1 MPRKIRIGHVRAVRM
16 SGDTGSYAMTGQAAS
31 LLRGLKVDA
40 AQGSYALTGQAAAFS
55 SSGSSLTTIGPETP
69 EQISMFLPV
78 ADSVPYTA
86 TATCEYKRSADS
98 VWITG
103 HPLHRIRNDFSGG
116 AFGDTLLHGF
126 AWPIIDLAQG
136 TSYDVRVT
144 LGNGA
149 SGTHTLTTTTRSLP
163 AASGAANKTAN
174 SDATIRT
181 QLAGLVAGDV
191 LEIAAGT
198 HTLTSAYLTISG
210 RTGTALAPIV
220 IRGASRTGTILTRS
234 NIESMFLIENSQHI
248 ILENMTI
255 QGCGINNGGV
265 TTGPNPS
272 SDAVYVG
279 GTAWSSS
286 YITVRNCIFTGTD
299 RFFYST
305 SKTTGAL
312 IYDNTVTGNNT
323 WTVGAPNLNTDNA
336 WGDDGIHLPGEGN
349 CAFQNTLTGF
359 GDTFA
364 YCSGDAQG
372 QQVANA
378 VHFYRNEVRNSLDDS
393 VEVDDAEACC
403 TFYDNRFHNCNN
415 AGSLDALCG
424 GPFLFA
430 RNIFINLW
438 KGRPH
443 KWNSQNS
450 GQFLYNNTVI
460 TPESGSGVLNPD
472 PDARAA
478 WYQPGNGAQYSFGY
492 RNNVHIYTG
501 AASKTVEHGSGG
513 YNPVDW
519 THNSWYPD
527 RTFEFTGYT
536 NGANLAAVKAA
547 IAGGAA
553 RTPVFSG
560 VTEFMY
566 QDSISAANPWVTAVS
581 LPATSATATS
591 DTYLPTPASGSALKN
606 SGVAIPNIT
615 DDFTGAAPDRGAVIE
630 GRAAVTY
637 GDQTGVIPTWVPS
650 TAWHW
655 TSIPDSIWT
664 DYMKSDGTGI
674 APAINSGVDPGPTW
688 AYTAQWDFSG
698 PTYSRANHEV
708 YMFGGGHSG
717 TTINA
722 VSRWNLQESPSVT
735 LVSAPTTVAIRNAYL
750 QAETWRTTLYHT
762 DGKPHSPH
770 SYFNN
775 QFSDATGEFYSFGI
789 SACATGYPVASGGSA
804 GSLDIAAVSRSGV
817 WRAENY
823 YSDVPVTLTT
833 LARGPRLMSD
843 DGSTIYYWDG
853 NDASDTSTLRKW
865 VIATNTHSIVGASVI
880 PFYSGQADGG
890 SGTALVMGG
899 ADSAAGWQAKFV
911 TLATGATVNVTVSGD
926 TLPSGLG
933 LFDVT
938 WCGSRGYYLA
948 MWVNSAA
955 LFGGATV
962 TTIRIA
968 TITPTS
974 GTTATASVR
983 TMTGTAPTMTRGWGG
998 VYYDPTFDS
1007 VVVVPD
1013 HSQALKIFK
1022 VA

>member
-566 QDSISAANPWVTAVS
+566 QDSISAANPWVTAVT

-591 DTYLPTPASGSALKN
+591 ATYLPTPASGSALKN
-606 SGVAIPNIT
+606 TGVAIPNIT

-650 TAWHW
+650 TAWQW
-655 TSIPDSIWT
+655 TQIS
-664 DYMKSDGTGI
+664 GTVWNDVMSVAGG
-674 APAINSGVDPGPTW
+674 APSQAGDPVGSS
-688 AYTAQWDFSG
+688 YTSQWDYG
-698 PTYSRANHEV
+698 GVAYSPNNHE
-708 YMFGGGHSG
+708 MWLFGGGHDG

-722 VSRWNLQESPSVT
+722 LSRWNLGTSSPSV
-735 LVSAPTTVAIRNAYL
+735 SMMCAPTPVAIRASDW
-750 QAETWRTTLYHT
+750 AAGDGPWAASAYHT
-762 DGKPHSPH
+762 
-770 SYFNN
+770 
-775 QFSDATGEFYSFGI
+775 
-789 SACATGYPVASGGSA
+789 A
-804 GSLDIAAVSRSGV
+804 GSGAEARPKSAHAYQNNRYFDDIDEFVSVGLAAV
-817 WRAENY
+817 
-823 YSDVPVTLTT
+823 
-833 LARGPRLMSD
+833 
-843 DGSTIYYWDG
+843 
-853 NDASDTSTLRKW
+853 DTP
-865 VIATNTHSIVGASVI
+865 GASVTRYFSV
-880 PFYSGQADGG
+880 PAFPR
-890 SGTALVMGG
+890 SGTAWRASGYFPDIENAGTYGPQNAVVFESYDRASVYYAGKNSPLYRLTSAGVKTTIGSGVGDVYSARGAARSATEALIAGG
-899 ADSAAGWQAKFV
+899 TDVANPQGYRAKFV
-911 TLATGATVNVTVSGD
+911 NLTTGVATTVTVSGYAWPTD
-926 TLPSGLG
+926 FQYGGIVWVDSLNKYVALLVSSNGAATDPNVTGLRVVTLEP
-933 LFDVT
+933 T
-938 WCGSRGYYLA
+938 
-948 MWVNSAA
+948 
-955 LFGGATV
+955 GA
-962 TTIRIA
+962 
-968 TITPTS
+968 S
-974 GTTATASVR
+974 SMTATNV
-983 TMTGTAPTMTRGWGG
+983 TLTGTAPTFLHA
-998 VYYDPTFDS
+998 VYGNLSYDPAYS
-1007 VVVVPD
+1007 VLLIAANEA
-1013 HSQALKIFK
+1013 QNLFAIK